1 MYISR
6 VMSEDKTAVNVDTR
20 TWRRLNA
27 LKRPGESFD
36 DVVGRLLDDTT
47 NDIEIASDSD
57 SDTE

>member
-1 MYISR
+1 M
-6 VMSEDKTAVNVDTR
+6 MSEDTTAVNVDTR

-36 DVVGRLLDDTT
+36 DVVDRLLDDTT

-57 SDTE
+57 SDSDTE

>member
-1 MYISR
+1 M
-6 VMSEDKTAVNVDTR
+6 MSDDTTAVNVDTR

-36 DVVGRLLDDTT
+36 DVVDRLLEQNK

-57 SDTE
+57 SDSE